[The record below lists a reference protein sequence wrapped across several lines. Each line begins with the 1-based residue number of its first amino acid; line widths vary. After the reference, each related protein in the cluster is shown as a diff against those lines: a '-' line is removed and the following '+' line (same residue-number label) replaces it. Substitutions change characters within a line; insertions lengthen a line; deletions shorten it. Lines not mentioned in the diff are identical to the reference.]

1 VTGSRSTPK
10 PRGIRR
16 VERWV
21 VGLAMGVVAFVLER
35 LVVRGLKAKG
45 EKAAAAPTPT
55 TLTSRGGS
63 VDLDE

>member
-1 VTGSRSTPK
+1 M
-10 PRGIRR
+10 
-16 VERWV
+16 ERWV